1 MSLALKKYIYDAGT
15 TECYS
20 TISCSTQFPSLN
32 ILLLQLTFLL
42 HSSCW
47 LLPAPQSAIVI
58 EENINELLP
67 LANGHPLWFLFHP
80 HSSSC
85 HFPAPP
91 GIVIKENINY
101 LLPLPNWY
109 PFQSLFPPH
118 PSSSILPAPQSAIVV
133 EHKDVI
139 CMLLSQVNWDPF
151 DVDSLHPIL
160 VHQYQHQSLP
170 FVSFLVL
177 ILMNQYWM

>member
-1 MSLALKKYIYDAGT
+1 
-15 TECYS
+15 
-20 TISCSTQFPSLN
+20 
-32 ILLLQLTFLL
+32 
-42 HSSCW
+42 
-47 LLPAPQSAIVI
+47 VI

-91 GIVIKENINY
+91 GVVIKENINY

-170 FVSFLVL
+170 YVSFLVL
-177 ILMNQYWM
+177 STPHWYDYILLVLPGTKNTRTPPSISHEQIYYDHLFDCPSLIVFVEEACYNGY